1 MKPLPLGVLEAPGE
15 VQMRVDKAFLYSNPK
30 EPLVRIGVWDP
41 PAVSIG
47 RRQTPEGPLSPDRL
61 SKKRLGLVQ
70 RPTGGLTILHDR
82 GTLTVHLIAPKAILD
97 AYGGIDQA
105 GLALAEWI
113 ARALRQ
119 LGFNVSTWPEPPGR
133 KRLVPRET
141 SICLAY
147 TGSADILLNG
157 RKVGAG
163 ALRVTST
170 SILFQAVILIQRP
183 DYELWAWVDNYP
195 EPRELEEAF
204 TGLDGILDYHKLL
217 QLLAETTI
225 LDINT

>member
-1 MKPLPLGVLEAPGE
+1 MNPLPLGVLEAPGE
-15 VQMRVDKAFLYSNPK
+15 VQMRVDQALLYSNPK

-47 RRQTPEGPLSPDRL
+47 RRQTPEGPLSPERL
-61 SKKRLGLVQ
+61 SRKGLGLVQ

-97 AYGGIDQA
+97 AYGSIDQA
-105 GLALAEWI
+105 GLALAKWI
-113 ARALRQ
+113 TLALRK
-119 LGFNVSTWPEPPGR
+119 LGYNVSTWPEPPGR

-141 SICLAY
+141 SICMAY
-147 TGSADILLNG
+147 TGSADILLSG

-170 SILFQAVILIQRP
+170 SILFQAVILTKPP
-183 DYELWAWVDNYP
+183 DYELWAWIDDYP

-204 TGLDGILDYHKLL
+204 TGLDSILDYHKLL
-217 QLLAETTI
+217 QLLAKITI
-225 LDINT
+225 VAVDN